1 MPICVVAPAVQRRND
16 DEVPM
21 AKKLQRKV
29 PVPKSETPA
38 IAGAKDGRVRGR
50 VGPKILAEFTGQLA
64 VLLNAGIPI
73 MRSLRVIEG
82 QLPPGPM
89 KRICGS
95 LVEDVEGGTP
105 LSEAMQKFGTT
116 FDPLYTNM
124 VRAGEAGGVQE
135 EILNRLAG
143 FLEKSQQIKQ
153 RVVGALMY
161 PVAIMIV
168 AALVL
173 LLVFALVIPKFKA
186 VFENMGGGIKS
197 FHWSTQLV
205 IGLGEHMKVW
215 WWCYLLG
222 AVLLVLLH
230 RVLMVKV
237 EGYKRVMHRLVLRLP
252 IFGRLM
258 HMSLVGRFARTFGT
272 LIQSGVPHLDALD
285 ILRASVANVHMR
297 EAVGSVHTSIR
308 EGAGIAV
315 PMGES
320 KMFDDIVVNMVD
332 VGEQTGELDRMLG
345 KIADRYEAE
354 VDRTVDTTFKVIE
367 TVLLV
372 VMAVVV
378 GFIVFSLFMPLIT
391 MMRALNRH

>member
-1 MPICVVAPAVQRRND
+1 
-16 DEVPM
+16 M